1 MTKADQ
7 LSKDIRDSEKALRRA
22 AKKAREIA
30 KQKGIYIVIYRNG
43 EIVKV
48 NPNDANE

>member
-1 MTKADQ
+1 MNKKQQ
-7 LSKDIRDSEKALRRA
+7 LSKDIRESEKALFRA

-30 KQKGIYIVIYRNG
+30 KQKGTYIVIYRNG

-48 NPNDANE
+48 DPNDSNK